1 MSTLSNKDQ
10 EVLATRG
17 ISTHQGVF
25 GSEITL
31 TSTGIAWLFN
41 YLSSSSNVGAT
52 LTLALLKEVAKFKPK
67 DNSWRILKFK
77 AIPIPVYDN
86 SYFQLTFY
94 LEGSPPRAFHAFH
107 PSISVISRTFNV
119 PLMEGGAFKI
129 RNDQIVK
136 IEFSDSEVEQ
146 LKKGILLVTNENV

>member
-10 EVLATRG
+10 EILAKRG

-41 YLSSSSNVGAT
+41 YLHSSSNVGSM
-52 LTLALLKEVAKFKPK
+52 LTLALLKEIANFQPK
-67 DNSWRILKFK
+67 DNSWRTLKFK
-77 AIPIPVYDN
+77 AIPIPVYDTC
-86 SYFQLTFY
+86 YFQLTFY

-107 PSISVISRTFNV
+107 PSISAIPSTFDV

-136 IEFSDSEVEQ
+136 IEFSDPEVEQ
-146 LKKGILLVTNENV
+146 LKNGILLACGSR